1 MNRSN
6 LTFILSPWR
15 ASVLSHLA
23 TYNRYAPDL
32 QALKPWKRLFAEM
45 SVSHRCSGFQRK
57 SILLSC
63 SLLHDHVHL
72 PSASHCLL
80 LTGCLQC
87 VPSWPPPC
95 PSTPSLARCGRV
107 MAKMVPILS
116 FCLCLPACHGTLQ
129 LLSTKGGVCFPSVTK
144 ATPWSSD
151 AKSQEA
157 LPISAPPL
165 ESHGGEDNSVQR
177 KPSWTSQPQPAY
189 WWAKDAWTSPS
200 RISPAPSPH
209 KLIKNENSN
218 VVPDK
223 NDVANH

>member
-1 MNRSN
+1 MAFLPSFFWTLQFCGRIICKNRSCIRNTMNRSN

-95 PSTPSLARCGRV
+95 PSTPSLARCGRDR
-107 MAKMVPILS
+107 K
-116 FCLCLPACHGTLQ
+116 
-129 LLSTKGGVCFPSVTK
+129 STRLN
-144 ATPWSSD
+144 SS
-151 AKSQEA
+151 
-157 LPISAPPL
+157 
-165 ESHGGEDNSVQR
+165 H
-177 KPSWTSQPQPAY
+177 
-189 WWAKDAWTSPS
+189 
-200 RISPAPSPH
+200 
-209 KLIKNENSN
+209 
-218 VVPDK
+218 
-223 NDVANH
+223 